1 MTDVQPKQS
10 KMKKMKNL
18 LIGLTC
24 ILSLV
29 FVSCSTKSIKEKD
42 QTETENKSVDQN
54 LESYLTKKESIIKSF
69 SSFYYGNLKEINSLS
84 ETDFLKVLDSLQ
96 YISIDNYNNLK
107 NNSDSN
113 KDLLFKESKDIKYFY
128 DKILAEYP
136 YYHERFT
143 GEKIAINKRLES
155 NFSDFNNPEI
165 LSIETYVEYLKAF
178 LYVQS
183 NIELQKI
190 KYKGVDNQKL
200 NATLNLI
207 DEYFS
212 NREVVDYLKFYYL
225 NYHIDNF
232 GIKNTDQ
239 LYKNFIINCKDT
251 SYVNK
256 IKAFYTEE
264 LNGRKNHLIKTYKT
278 VDNFSL
284 EIHLFLPENFNQ
296 QEKRPVM
303 VYFSG
308 GSWSEGKPDW
318 NFYACQSYAKKG
330 WVGVTVEYRLADRH
344 GTLPF
349 EAVMDAKSAIRWLRE
364 NAKEYKINPDRIIA
378 SGNSAGGHLV
388 LATALVENWNEKT
401 DNLNYS
407 CVPNVLMVNS
417 GVYDITDE
425 GSWIRAGLK
434 RKNQDENL
442 VKEISPNNLAPRKL
456 PPTLIIH
463 GTNDRN
469 CAFSSAVEFVEKMKI
484 SENEIVFKPIENA
497 GHFIWWGQYGKQVS
511 EIRENF
517 LKEIGYE

>member
-1 MTDVQPKQS
+1 MAYTLALPTILEKDSSMKRIYLLIFILGIIFLNGFAQEQDSKDSAYEKYLSEQEILNQS
-10 KMKKMKNL
+10 FSAYFYGDFVRIYSLDEKAFINTIDSLRKGYTNL
-18 LIGLTC
+18 LEK
-24 ILSLV
+24 
-29 FVSCSTKSIKEKD
+29 FKNDNPDFDKSKFF
-42 QTETENKSVDQN
+42 N
-54 LESYLTKKESIIKSF
+54 ES
-69 SSFYYGNLKEINSLS
+69 KEI
-84 ETDFLKVLDSLQ
+84 Q
-96 YISIDNYNNLK
+96 YSFDK
-107 NNSDSN
+107 
-113 KDLLFKESKDIKYFY
+113 LLV
-128 DKILAEYP
+128 EYP

-143 GEKIAINKRLES
+143 GEEIAINKRLES
-155 NFSDFNNPEI
+155 NYSDFNNPEL
-165 LSIETYVEYLKAF
+165 LSIEAYVEYLKAF
-178 LYVQS
+178 LHVQS

-190 KYKGVDNQKL
+190 KYKSVDNQKL
-200 NATLNLI
+200 NATLYRI

-212 NREVVDYLKFYYL
+212 NQEIVDYLKFYYL
-225 NYHIDNF
+225 NHHIDNF
-232 GIKNTDQ
+232 GIKNIDH
-239 LYKNFIINCKDT
+239 LYKNFILNCKDT

-264 LNGRKNHLIKTYKT
+264 FNGRKNHLIKTYKT
-278 VDNFSL
+278 VDNYSL
-284 EIHLFLPENFNQ
+284 EIHLFLPEKVNQ

-330 WVGVTVEYRLADRH
+330 WVGVAVEYRLADRH

-364 NAKEYKINPDRIIA
+364 NAKEYNIDPDRIIA

-401 DNLNYS
+401 DNLNFS

-417 GVYDITDE
+417 GVYDLTGE

-434 RKNQDENL
+434 RRNQDENL
-442 VKEISPNNLAPRKL
+442 VKEISPNNLAPKKL

-463 GTNDRN
+463 GTKDRN
-469 CAFSSAVEFVEKMKI
+469 TAFSSAVEFADKMKI
-484 SENEIVFKPIENA
+484 RGNEIVFKPIENA
-497 GHFIWWGQYGKQVS
+497 GHIIWWGQYGKQVS

>member
-1 MTDVQPKQS
+1 
-10 KMKKMKNL
+10 MKKMKIT

-29 FVSCSTKSIKEKD
+29 FVSCGTKMIKEKV

-54 LESYLTKKESIIKSF
+54 LEKYLAKKESIIKSF
-69 SSFYYGNLKEINSLS
+69 SGFFYGNYKEINSLC
-84 ETDFLKVLDSLQ
+84 ETDFLQVLDSLQ
-96 YISIDNYNNLK
+96 NISIDNYDYLK
-107 NNSDSN
+107 NNTDSE
-113 KDLLFKESKDIKYFY
+113 KDFLFKELKDIKYFY
-128 DKILAEYP
+128 AKFLVEYP

-155 NFSDFNNPEI
+155 SYSDFNNPEI

-183 NIELQKI
+183 SIELQKI
-190 KYKGVDNQKL
+190 KYKGVDNLKL

-225 NYHIDNF
+225 NYHIDNL
-232 GIKNTDQ
+232 GIKNIDQ
-239 LYKNFIINCKDT
+239 LYNNFIINCKDT
-251 SYVNK
+251 TYVNK

-364 NAKEYKINPDRIIA
+364 NAKEYNINPDRIIA

-401 DNLNYS
+401 DNLNFS

-417 GVYDITDE
+417 GAYDLTDE

-434 RKNQDENL
+434 RRNQDENL

-463 GTNDRN
+463 GTNDRST
-469 CAFSSAVEFVEKMKI
+469 AFSSAVEFVEKMKI
-484 SENEIVFKPIENA
+484 SGNEIVFKPIENA
-497 GHFIWWGQYGKQVS
+497 GHIIWWGQYGKQVS
-511 EIRENF
+511 EIREKF